1 MIAVSDAWKD
11 IHQRFIL
18 PEGHIEIK
26 CELSEVGLQELA
38 VPSGSNEAVFS
49 NVGRIVDTEESST
62 PTKYATNELNMWV
75 LDGSM
80 SVLPDSAPY
89 DSSGYVSDVS
99 ETGSVTLTLP
109 EVRTVAIPGVT
120 ITWSDLYGEYPQ
132 VFTVTARN
140 GETVVAELTVTDNTE
155 KTCLVDLE
163 LVNYDSVTI
172 TVHSWCL
179 PYRRAR
185 IESVALGHTLIM
197 TKNDI
202 LNYTHEQH
210 GDLLSAEIPKNSIEF
225 SLNNIDG
232 RWNPNNPTGMEKYLS
247 ERQKLTVRYGFNM
260 DDGTVEW
267 IKAGTFYLSAW
278 SAPSNGLEAR
288 FTARDVLEFI
298 INEEN
303 KTQKTDTLKGL
314 AEWAMSS
321 LPDDVEVEIDDSLA
335 NYSATYKGDG
345 TSAVAVQKSAN
356 GAGCLIKQNRE
367 GVLSVKPLD
376 KQNSGYVIPL
386 SLSYSHPEVELSKP
400 LKAVSVSYGENLTHE
415 LLVASSGETQ
425 TVTNDFITSEEQASV
440 VAELVKEALQTRKKI
455 RGEFRADPR
464 LDLFD
469 IVVVE
474 SKYGYISNVAITNI
488 KYTFNGSFHGSYEGR
503 VIDDTSTGASA
514 RLGEFILGISALE

>member
-11 IHQRFIL
+11 IHQRFLL

-26 CELSEVGLQELA
+26 CELSEVGLQELV
-38 VPSGSNEAVFS
+38 VPSGTNEAVFS

-62 PTKYATNELNMWV
+62 PTKYATNEINMWV

-80 SVLPDSAPY
+80 SILPDTPPY
-89 DSSGYVSDVS
+89 ESSGYVSDLS
-99 ETGSVTLTLP
+99 ESGSVTLTLP

-120 ITWSDLYGEYPQ
+120 ITWSDTYGEYPQ
-132 VFTVTARN
+132 VFTVTAKN

-163 LVNYDSVTI
+163 LVDYDSVTI

-197 TKNDI
+197 TKRDI
-202 LNYTHEQH
+202 LSYTHEQH

-267 IKAGTFYLSAW
+267 IKAGTFYLSEW

-298 INEEN
+298 INAEN
-303 KTQKTDTLKGL
+303 KASAYDTLENL
-314 AEWAMSS
+314 ARWATDS
-321 LPDDVEVEIDDSLA
+321 LPDNTVVEISESLK
-335 NYSATYKGDG
+335 NYSAEYLGDT
-345 TSAVAVQKSAN
+345 TSAIVVQKCAN
-356 GAGCLIKQNRE
+356 AGGCIIRYDRD
-367 GVLSVKPLD
+367 GVLHIEPLSLN
-376 KQNSGYVIPL
+376 NSGYLIPL
-386 SLSYSHPEVELSKP
+386 SLSYSYPELELSKP
-400 LKAVSVSYGENLTHE
+400 LKTVSVDYGSPTPYTLS
-415 LLVASSGETQ
+415 VGSSGETQ
-425 TVTNDFITSEEQASV
+425 TVNNNFIKSEAQAKA
-440 VAELVKEALQTRKKI
+440 VAELVRDTLKSRKKI
-455 RGEFRADPR
+455 KGEFRADPR

-474 SKYGYISNVAITNI
+474 SKYGYSTGVVITNI
-488 KYTFNGSFHGSYEGR
+488 KYTFNGAFHGSYEGR
-503 VIDDTSTGASA
+503 MIDGVAMTLGDFLLDVST
-514 RLGEFILGISALE
+514 LE

>member
-26 CELSEVGLQELA
+26 CELSEVGVQELA
-38 VPSGSNEAVFS
+38 APSGTNEAVFS
-49 NVGRIVDTEESST
+49 KVSKIVAAEESST
-62 PTKYATNELNMWV
+62 PAKYATNELNMWV

-89 DSSGYVSDVS
+89 DSSGYVSDIS
-99 ETGSVTLTLP
+99 ESGSVTLTLP
-109 EVRTVAIPGVT
+109 SVRTVAIPGVT

-155 KTCLVDLE
+155 KTSVVDLE

-172 TVHSWCL
+172 TVHNWCL
-179 PYRRAR
+179 PYRRAK

-197 TKNDI
+197 TKKDI
-202 LNYTHEQH
+202 LSYTHEQH

-303 KTQKTDTLKGL
+303 KTEKTDTLKGL
-314 AEWAMSS
+314 SEWAMSS
-321 LPDDVEVEIDDSLA
+321 LPDDVVVEIDDSLA
-335 NYSATYKGDG
+335 NYSATYKGNG
-345 TSAVAVQKSAN
+345 TSAVVLQKCAN
-356 GAGCLIKQNRE
+356 GGGCSIRYDRN
-367 GVLSVKPLD
+367 GVLHIEQPD
-376 KQNSGYVIPL
+376 FGDSGYTIPL
-386 SLSYSHPEVELSKP
+386 SLAYSHPEIELTKP

-415 LLVASSGETQ
+415 LSVAPSGETQ
-425 TVTNDFITSEEQASV
+425 TLTNEFITSEAQATA
-440 VAELVKEALQTRKKI
+440 VAELVRDLLQSRKKI
-455 RGEFRADPR
+455 KGEFRADPR

-469 IVVVE
+469 VVTVE
-474 SKYGYISNVAITNI
+474 SKYGHITRVVITNM
-488 KYTFNGSFHGSYEGR
+488 KYTFNGAFQGLYEGR
-503 VIDDTSTGASA
+503 VLGDIGT
-514 RLGEFILGISALE
+514 RLGEFVLDVSTLG